1 MSILEKVI
9 DGALKPKATRLAFGE
24 SLAELGG
31 TDSRIV
37 ALDADLSKS
46 TRTDLFAAK
55 FPDRFFNMGIAEA
68 NMIGVAAGLAMAGK
82 IPFAASFGAFLSGRF
97 DQIRMSVSFS
107 GANVR
112 LVGTHA
118 GVGIGED
125 GHSQMALEDLALMR
139 SLPNMTVFQ
148 PADEWDTKQFMS
160 WSLAHNGPCY
170 LRLTRQNM
178 PALKRAPNAVFGPGR
193 WDRLLEATDEGGVAI
208 LASGG
213 LLPPAIGAAELLGQK
228 WGVGKIGLY
237 NANWIKPGDEKA
249 MLDILGRK
257 AALIVTLEDHY
268 SVGGLG
274 GLVSEFLAAR
284 GAGIPLLRLGV
295 EGFGQSGSPE
305 DNYRHYGFTPEA
317 IVRRILDA
325 RNAR

>member
-1 MSILEKVI
+1 MGIQEKII
-9 DGALKPKATRLAFGE
+9 DENQKAKATRLSFGE
-24 SLAELGG
+24 GLAALGAE
-31 TDSRIV
+31 DSRIV

-68 NMIGVAAGLAMAGK
+68 NMIGVAAGLATAGK
-82 IPFAASFGAFLSGRF
+82 VPFAASFGAFLSGRF

-148 PADEWDTKQFMS
+148 PADDWDTRQFMA
-160 WSLAHNGPCY
+160 WSLKHVGPCY
-170 LRLTRQNM
+170 MRLTRQNL
-178 PALKRAPNAVFGPGR
+178 PALKRPAGATFAPGR
-193 WDRLLEATDEGGVAI
+193 WDRLLEATASGGVAL
-208 LASGG
+208 LATGG
-213 LLPPAIGAAELLGQK
+213 LVPIGIQAVEQVAAKMGEAK
-228 WGVGKIGLY
+228 VGFY
-237 NANWIKPGDEKA
+237 NANWIKPIDEKA
-249 MLDILGRK
+249 LLDIVASK
-257 AALIVTLEDHY
+257 PALIVTLEDHY
-268 SVGGLG
+268 STGGLG
-274 GLVSEFLAAR
+274 GAVSEFLASR
-284 GAGIPLLRLGV
+284 GAGVRLLRLGV

-317 IVRRILDA
+317 VAKRIFESGIGV
-325 RNAR
+325 